1 MKILQIMLEGEEKI
15 HILKRENKSQNQTQD
30 IGMRIIKKFK
40 ITMIGM
46 LRAVLGKVCNK
57 KRCII

>member
-1 MKILQIMLEGEEKI
+1 MLEGKEKVST
-15 HILKRENKSQNQTQD
+15 LKRENKSQNQTQD
-30 IGMRIIKKFK
+30 IGIRIIKKFK

-46 LRAVLGKVCNK
+46 LRAVLGKACNE